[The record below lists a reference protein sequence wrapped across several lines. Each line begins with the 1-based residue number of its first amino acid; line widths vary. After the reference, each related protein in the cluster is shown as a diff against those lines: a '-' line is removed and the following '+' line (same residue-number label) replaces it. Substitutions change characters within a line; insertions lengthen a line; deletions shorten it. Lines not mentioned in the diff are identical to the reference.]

1 MARTFPSVLNL
12 QSATCRG
19 GGARAPQQQRN
30 RIALP
35 LGENRITPT
44 RGEKQFPIHQDMG
57 PHGITVGRID
67 APGLVSDFERDGRV
81 AGMFDAG
88 AGDHFGRSVEGT
100 MPVPSRIVTNWS
112 QATDE

>member
-1 MARTFPSVLNL
+1 MTRTFPSVLNL

-81 AGMFDAG
+81 AGMLMRARAITSAG
-88 AGDHFGRSVEGT
+88 A
-100 MPVPSRIVTNWS
+100 SRELCLS
-112 QATDE
+112 LLG